1 MPNEDESLVF
11 VKNTI
16 LKNIVL
22 ELKEFILENIALEPH
37 ENAEDIARNVLKE
50 RLDTDSFKKEIAKIT
65 HESSNEDWRKT
76 FNRLR
81 EQAIKEIQ
89 SWL

>member
-1 MPNEDESLVF
+1 MLNENTVLEI
-11 VKNTI
+11 KNLI
-16 LKNIVL
+16 LENIVL
-22 ELKEFILENIALEPH
+22 ELKEFILENIVLDH
-37 ENAEDIARNVLKE
+37 NENAEEIAREVLE
-50 RLDTDSFKKEIAKIT
+50 NILHTYSFDKEIA
-65 HESSNEDWRKT
+65 ELAYDSNEDWRKT